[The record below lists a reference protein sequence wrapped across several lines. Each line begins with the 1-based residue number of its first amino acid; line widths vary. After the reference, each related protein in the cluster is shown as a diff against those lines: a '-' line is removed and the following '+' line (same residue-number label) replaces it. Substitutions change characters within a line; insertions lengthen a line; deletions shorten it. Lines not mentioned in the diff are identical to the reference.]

1 MTNRRASLSEALA
14 QLPGSA
20 GERYAT
26 VIEHGTL
33 AVEIYAPR
41 GTDPQTPHTRD
52 EVYVVISG
60 TGWFVNGPDRHR
72 FAPGDVLFVPAGV
85 PHRFQQFTDDLAVWA
100 IFCLP
105 QGGGA
110 TRW

>member
-52 EVYVVISG
+52 EVYVVMSG
-60 TGWFVNGPDRHR
+60 TGWFVNGPDRRR
-72 FAPGDVLFVPAGV
+72 FGPGDVLFVPAGV
-85 PHRFQQFTDDLAVWA
+85 PHRFQKFTDDLAVWA
-100 IFCLP
+100 ILCSP
-105 QGGGA
+105 QGRGVP
-110 TRW
+110 RW